1 MKNETANKPKCLVEY
16 GGKSL
21 IKRQLEI
28 YEKLPIDEIAIVT
41 GYKHFSLN
49 QFRVK
54 KFHNFEWYKSNMVH
68 SLTFA
73 NQWLMRYECIISYS
87 DIFFEQSAI
96 NSIMK
101 ATSEIALLY
110 DKSWRQLWEKRFEN
124 PLSDAETLKLDSSNK
139 VLEIGKKAN
148 NYSNI
153 DAQFMGIFKT
163 NPSGW
168 KEILKVKQEL
178 PLNESFKIDTT
189 SIFQKIIKDK
199 ILNIQ
204 GIEYKGSWGEVD
216 TPSDLRIYNNH

>member
-1 MKNETANKPKCLVEY
+1 MAAGRGSRMKNETANKPKCLVEY

-41 GYKHFSLN
+41 GYKQFLLN
-49 QFRVK
+49 KFRVK
-54 KFHNFEWYKSNMVH
+54 KFHNFEWHKSNMVH

-96 NSIMK
+96 NSIIK

-124 PLSDAETLKLDSSNK
+124 PLSDAETLKLDNNNK
-139 VLEIGKKAN
+139 VLEIGKKTN
-148 NYSNI
+148 DYSNI
-153 DAQFMGIFKT
+153 DA
-163 NPSGW
+163 
-168 KEILKVKQEL
+168 
-178 PLNESFKIDTT
+178 
-189 SIFQKIIKDK
+189 
-199 ILNIQ
+199 
-204 GIEYKGSWGEVD
+204 
-216 TPSDLRIYNNH
+216 